1 MTHGENPF
9 DDPEVAEEMRKR
21 GIVYKPG
28 MAAELMEEIA
38 PLLKAEGIDLDD
50 PEADFD
56 LDTLNAAMGRAV
68 EQHNLSL
75 FTPVASARE
84 QVEQLLTEFAEAA
97 SAKNLRPAEA
107 ILDSVGPEPTT
118 HRPAV
123 SHVIGASL
131 GLLDTWHT
139 DAEVRQMLS
148 DVPVPK
154 WRGPARSIASRL
166 IRAGRNGEAYAS
178 LDELIIRHGGLLV
191 FHAGALAVAG
201 TIHAVANAR
210 KATVPD
216 ALGYLLELSGSRPS
230 GPSGEAFGLADRV
243 GDSAPDLFEEF
254 EEWLLATGDAV
265 EFADV
270 QTRMLENVFEMAEV
284 LEFDLRDP
292 SGVLEFALRMESW
305 DDEEIA
311 ESVLATLDNYLHFQI
326 EAAENPAPWEEAH
339 EEVGELALGFSR
351 EAQEVSDVLAAVDAL
366 SESERRR
373 ALNDVRIVQGV
384 FPLLEWLGNGKATTP
399 AGGVRRAEIA
409 TVAGMI
415 GVTARGIAAPAAQ
428 AETLDLGLA
437 DEAIEAGSPV
447 RAVNSTRDVPE
458 LYAWWEALKLAEIIE
473 RDRSRIRPGE
483 YAQEFAH
490 GELPPLETSEI
501 LASTFISEL
510 LAHELGPR
518 RTMLSSMVVFLVAE
532 KLRAAVAGR
541 APEEPVDLSQWK
553 EEIAPRVVVLLQMLE
568 SAGLVDASGGEIEV
582 PPALRGVVLKGAIMG
597 LMILNEDD
605 AVDE

>member
-9 DDPEVAEEMRKR
+9 EDPEVAEEMRKR
-21 GIVYKPG
+21 GIVHKPG

-50 PEADFD
+50 PEAEFD
-56 LDTLNAAMGRAV
+56 LDTLNTAMSRAV

-75 FTPVASARE
+75 FTPVASERE
-84 QVEQLLTEFAEAA
+84 QVEQLLTEFAEA
-97 SAKNLRPAEA
+97 STAKNLRAAEA
-107 ILDSVGPEPTT
+107 ILDSVEPEPTA
-118 HRPAV
+118 HRPAA

-131 GLLDTWHT
+131 GLLDTWYT
-139 DAEVRQMLS
+139 DAEVRQALS
-148 DVPVPK
+148 EVPVPK
-154 WRGPARSIASRL
+154 WRGPARSIARRL
-166 IRAGRNGEAYAS
+166 IRAGRSGEAFAL
-178 LDELIIRHGGLLV
+178 LDELIARHGGLLV

-210 KATVPD
+210 KTTVPD
-216 ALGYLLELSGSRPS
+216 AFGYLLELSGSRPS
-230 GPSGEAFGLADRV
+230 GPLGEAFGLAD
-243 GDSAPDLFEEF
+243 GSAPDLFEEF

-270 QTRMLENVFEMAEV
+270 QTRMLENAFEMAEV
-284 LEFDLRDP
+284 LEFDLRHP
-292 SGVLEFALRMESW
+292 SGVLDFALRMESW

-326 EAAENPAPWEEAH
+326 EVAENPAPWEEAH
-339 EEVGELALGFSR
+339 AEVGELALAFSR
-351 EAQEVSDVLAAVDAL
+351 DAQEVSDVLAAVDAL

-373 ALNDVRIVQGV
+373 ALNDTRIVQGV

-415 GVTARGIAAPAAQ
+415 GVAARGVAAPAAQ
-428 AETLDLGLA
+428 TETLDLGLA
-437 DEAIEAGSPV
+437 DEAIEARSPV

-458 LYAWWEALKLAEIIE
+458 LYAWWEALQHAEIIE

-483 YAQEFAH
+483 HAEEFTH
-490 GELPPLETSEI
+490 DELPPLETSEM

-518 RTMLSSMVVFLVAE
+518 RTMLSSMVVLLVAE

-541 APEEPVDLSQWK
+541 PPEEHVDLSQWQ
-553 EEIAPRVVVLLQMLE
+553 EEIAPRVAALLQMLE
-568 SAGLVDASGGEIEV
+568 SAGLVHVRGGEIEV

-605 AVDE
+605 VVDE